1 MKINQY
7 PFVAL
12 AKIIAEATPGFACG
26 QRDPKGIAQ
35 VRMHNISKEFALV
48 WETVTRIPKCAFK
61 PQHYLLPGDIVFNNT
76 NSAAL
81 VGKSALFVGG
91 KEPIVFSNHMTRLRV
106 DREICLPEFLLLYLR
121 DRWNQGLFS
130 RICARWIGQS
140 AIRSAKL
147 MQLSIPLPPMAEQ
160 RRIVARLR
168 QDLQDCGE
176 ICRVAESQSK
186 NARAFPALLLRD
198 IFRQVNHFP
207 MVVLSDLCD
216 VLRGVAFSAN
226 QSHNSPFAG
235 SVACATT
242 KSVQE
247 EVDWESCR
255 HIPAGVVKNHA
266 RILQVGDILISI
278 ANSKELVGKISVVRA
293 IPFRATFGAFVAVLR
308 SNKCV
313 LPEFLALYL
322 RAPQV
327 KRYFYIHSSNTTNIS
342 NLNMRRVMAM
352 PVALP
357 SLAEQR
363 RLVNY
368 SRAQLKNGTDISV
381 VAERRLESARALP
394 QAFLRRAF
402 SRQ

>member
-1 MKINQY
+1 MPSKF
-7 PFVAL
+7 PLVAL
-12 AKIIAEATPGFACG
+12 EKIARIFAGSSAPQERRYFAVEGPCFIRVRDVSSSKGDVLTQTRDCLSLKAIVELPLVKAKKGTVVFPKSGAAIATNNRSILGVDGYIVSHLMALEA
-26 QRDPKGIAQ
+26 
-35 VRMHNISKEFALV
+35 
-48 WETVTRIPKCAFK
+48 
-61 PQHYLLPGDIVFNNT
+61 
-76 NSAAL
+76 
-81 VGKSALFVGG
+81 
-91 KEPIVFSNHMTRLRV
+91 
-106 DREICLPEFLLLYLR
+106 DRELVCPEWIFYALR
-121 DRWNQGLFS
+121 CVDMMHYANNPSYPSLKAAAVKK
-130 RICARWIGQS
+130 I
-140 AIRSAKL
+140 K
-147 MQLSIPLPPMAEQ
+147 IPLPPLSEQ

-168 QDLQDCGE
+168 QELKNCDE
-176 ICRVAESQSK
+176 ICRAAESQSE
-186 NARAFPALLLRD
+186 NARAFPALLLRG

-216 VLRGVAFSAN
+216 VLRGVVFSAN
-226 QSHNSPFAG
+226 QSHNFSFAG

-308 SNKCV
+308 SNKGV

-327 KRYFYIHSSNTTNIS
+327 KRYFYTHSSNTTNIS

-368 SRAQLKNGTDISV
+368 SRAQLKNGADISV
-381 VAERRLESARALP
+381 AAERRLESARALP

-402 SRQ
+402 S

>member
-1 MKINQY
+1 MTKVDLIPIGRCCVQDRSGIRGDSAEGVAL
-7 PFVAL
+7 PFVGLEHIAAHSGRISISHDSGGKSVGTNFLFDERHVLYGKLRPYLNKVAL
-12 AKIIAEATPGFACG
+12 PDFSGRCSTE
-26 QRDPKGIAQ
+26 
-35 VRMHNISKEFALV
+35 L
-48 WETVTRIPKCAFK
+48 IP
-61 PQHYLLPGDIVFNNT
+61 LLPCEG
-76 NSAAL
+76 
-81 VGKSALFVGG
+81 
-91 KEPIVFSNHMTRLRV
+91 V
-106 DREICLPEFLLLYLR
+106 DREYLAFALR
-121 DRWNQGLFS
+121 SPRVVSFATKHSAGS
-130 RICARWIGQS
+130 RMPR
-140 AIRSAKL
+140 AKL
-147 MQLSIPLPPMAEQ
+147 KNLFQLKIPLPPLSEQ

-168 QDLQDCGE
+168 QELQDCDE
-176 ICRVAESQSK
+176 IRRVSESQFE

-216 VLRGVAFSAN
+216 ILRGVAFSAN
-226 QSHNSPFAG
+226 QSHNFPFAG

-308 SNKCV
+308 SNKGV
-313 LPEFLALYL
+313 LPEFLASYL

-363 RLVNY
+363 RLVDY

-381 VAERRLESARALP
+381 AAERRLESARALP

-402 SRQ
+402 S

>member
-1 MKINQY
+1 MKTRKANKNSGDQEKAAGNWAKLGDVARFEFGTRITRGANAETQY
-7 PFVAL
+7 PVYGGGGESFRTDIYNRENDYVISRFAMSPNCVRFV
-12 AKIIAEATPGFACG
+12 
-26 QRDPKGIAQ
+26 KGKFFLLDSGLTLSVAP
-35 VRMHNISKEFALV
+35 EFA
-48 WETVTRIPKCAFK
+48 
-61 PQHYLLPGDIVFNNT
+61 G
-76 NSAAL
+76 
-81 VGKSALFVGG
+81 
-91 KEPIVFSNHMTRLRV
+91 RV
-106 DREICLPEFLLLYLR
+106 SKHFIGFFLLSIQHQIYR
-121 DRWNQGLFS
+121 IS
-130 RICARWIGQS
+130 RGQAQKNLDS
-140 AIRSAKL
+140 ERFRKIEIP
-147 MQLSIPLPPMAEQ
+147 MPPLSEQ
-160 RRIVARLR
+160 RQIVARLR
-168 QDLQDCGE
+168 QELQNCDK
-176 ICRVAESQSK
+176 ICRVAKSQFE
-186 NARAFPALLLRD
+186 NARAFPAVLLRD
-198 IFRQVNHFP
+198 IFQQVNHFP

-226 QSHNSPFAG
+226 QSHNFSFAG

-242 KSVQE
+242 KSVRE

-278 ANSKELVGKISVVRA
+278 ANSKELVGKISVIRA

-308 SNKCV
+308 SNKGV

-368 SRAQLKNGTDISV
+368 SRAQLKNGTDIL
-381 VAERRLESARALP
+381 VAAEKRLESARALP
-394 QAFLRRAF
+394 QAILRRAF
-402 SRQ
+402 S

>member
-1 MKINQY
+1 MTKIDLIPIGRCCVQDRSGIRGDSAEGVAL
-7 PFVAL
+7 PFVGLEHIAAHAGRISISHDSGGKSVGTNFLFDERHVLYGKLRPYLNKVAL
-12 AKIIAEATPGFACG
+12 PDFSGRCSTE
-26 QRDPKGIAQ
+26 
-35 VRMHNISKEFALV
+35 L
-48 WETVTRIPKCAFK
+48 IP
-61 PQHYLLPGDIVFNNT
+61 LLPCEG
-76 NSAAL
+76 
-81 VGKSALFVGG
+81 
-91 KEPIVFSNHMTRLRV
+91 V
-106 DREICLPEFLLLYLR
+106 DREYLAFALR
-121 DRWNQGLFS
+121 SPRVVSFAVKHSAGS
-130 RICARWIGQS
+130 RMPR
-140 AIRSAKL
+140 AKL
-147 MQLSIPLPPMAEQ
+147 KNLFQLKIPLPPLSEQ

-168 QDLQDCGE
+168 QELQNCDE
-176 ICRVAESQSK
+176 IRRVSESQSE

-226 QSHNSPFAG
+226 QSHNFSFAG

-247 EVDWESCR
+247 DVDWESCR

-308 SNKCV
+308 SNKGV

-381 VAERRLESARALP
+381 AAERRLESARALP

-402 SRQ
+402 S